1 MGSKVVCRSAG
12 RAEAVQLGLTERE
25 LTELAQKS
33 VQLILSPREGDSEA
47 LIQYKSSAEFRA
59 GVHLAC
65 AAMVLV
71 LAENNERLGQ
81 QLQATLQNL
90 SAAVETPSEKA
101 AGS

>member
-1 MGSKVVCRSAG
+1 
-12 RAEAVQLGLTERE
+12 VQLGLTERE

-33 VQLILSPREGDSEA
+33 VQLILSPRQGDSEA

-71 LAENNERLGQ
+71 LAENNERLSQ
-81 QLQATLQNL
+81 QLLATLQNL
-90 SAAVETPSEKA
+90 KEGSASVETAPEKA

>member
-1 MGSKVVCRSAG
+1 M
-12 RAEAVQLGLTERE
+12 QLGLTERE

-33 VQLILSPREGDSEA
+33 VQLILSPRQGDSEA

-71 LAENNERLGQ
+71 LAENNERLSQ
-81 QLQATLQNL
+81 QLLATLQNL
-90 SAAVETPSEKA
+90 KEGSASVETAPEKA